1 MKKIMKRLVSVALV
15 LTLLL
20 IPFSYLLSVKAEPLN
35 ITVDA
40 DKKVNVTSTITVK
53 TSSSITDFE
62 GDALVAYKV
71 LNAYYD
77 AASNQLTY
85 DFTDNFKKFKTS
97 AYATN
102 GGKDFST
109 LTVDEYVR
117 YGAKEDANTTGF
129 ELLVAQFA
137 KYVKANTITK
147 DFVKLTP
154 GTDGSVSA
162 TAEVG
167 SYLVLPTVTLK
178 IFTAMLGNVEI
189 AAENGEWVLKP
200 AEIVAK
206 GTTIGKSFA
215 DSQYDTGKTK
225 SILSKGHYEASVI
238 VGRDYKYIVSTA
250 LPKYPTNASNTTF
263 VITETLANTI
273 DFAGVENM
281 EIYDGGM
288 DGENSEANK
297 LTNDNGT
304 FKNSDGQTVASVTV
318 KGQEI
323 VISFNPNNAGGSQL
337 VDIVYM
343 ARLNTSANDDYTKSH
358 LSSSVLKY
366 AVDPYGDPNSTLDT
380 VNKTT
385 GASVTYARTYGFRV
399 ENVSAEA
406 DKQKLSG
413 ADFEL
418 YDSNQKKV
426 DGTFT
431 ADGPGV
437 LNFSNGLAEGQY
449 TLKQIKAPAGYTVAS
464 PITFTLT
471 ASDTEDYFDVVSAS
485 YTVEVANTKA
495 GLLPAT
501 GGLGTI
507 LYTLIGLFI
516 ITFSATAVVYYRK
529 KKTATNE

>member
-53 TSSSITDFE
+53 TSPSITSLT
-62 GDALVAYKV
+62 GDTLVAYKV
-71 LNAYYD
+71 LDAYYD
-77 AASNQLTY
+77 SVSNQLTY
-85 DFTDNFKKFKTS
+85 DFTDNFKNFKTS
-97 AYATN
+97 AYATTDN
-102 GGKDFST
+102 KDFST

-117 YGAKEDANTTGF
+117 YGAKEDANTTEF

-137 KYVKANTITK
+137 KYVKANTIT
-147 DFVKLTP
+147 DGVTLTVSS
-154 GTDGSVSA
+154 DGAQASA
-162 TAEVG
+162 EAKVG

-189 AAENGEWVLKP
+189 AAENGAWVLKP

-206 GTTIGKSFA
+206 GTTIGDSFA
-215 DSQYDTGKTK
+215 DSQYNTGKTK

-238 VGRDYKYIVSTA
+238 VGKDYKYIVSTA

-263 VITETLANTI
+263 VITETLADTI
-273 DFAGVENM
+273 DFAGIDTM

-288 DGENSEANK
+288 DNEANK

-304 FKNSDGQTVASVTV
+304 FKNSAGQTVASVTV
-318 KGQEI
+318 DGQKI

-337 VDIVYM
+337 VDIVYK
-343 ARLNTSANDDYTKSH
+343 ARLNASANNDYTKSH

-366 AVDPYGDPNSTLDT
+366 AVDPYGAPDSTLDT

-399 ENVSAEA
+399 ENVEQG
-406 DKQKLSG
+406 DNNQKLSG
-413 ADFEL
+413 ANFEL
-418 YDSNQKKV
+418 YDSNQNKI

-431 ADGPGV
+431 ADGAGV

-471 ASDTEDYFDVVSAS
+471 ASDAEDYFDVVSAS
-485 YTVEVANTKA
+485 YTVTVANTKA

>member
-53 TSSSITDFE
+53 TSPSITSLN
-62 GDALVAYKV
+62 GDTLVAYKV

-85 DFTDNFKKFKTS
+85 DFTDNFKNFKTS

-117 YGAKEDANTTGF
+117 YGAEDVNTSDF

-137 KYVKANTITK
+137 KYVKANTIT
-147 DFVKLTP
+147 DGITLALSSD
-154 GTDGSVSA
+154 GTQVSA

-189 AAENGEWVLKP
+189 AAENGAWVLKP

-206 GTTIGKSFA
+206 GTTIGDSFA
-215 DSQYDTGKTK
+215 DSQYNTGKTK

-238 VGRDYKYIVSTA
+238 VGKDYKYIVSTA

-263 VITETLANTI
+263 VITETLADTI
-273 DFAGVENM
+273 DFAGIDTM

-288 DGENSEANK
+288 DNEANK

-304 FKNSDGQTVASVTV
+304 FKNSAGQTVASVTV
-318 KGQEI
+318 DGQKI

-337 VDIVYM
+337 VDIVYK
-343 ARLNTSANDDYTKSH
+343 AHLNASANNNYLQSH

-366 AVDPYGDPNSTLDT
+366 AVDPYGASDSTLDT

-399 ENVSAEA
+399 ENVEQG
-406 DKQKLSG
+406 DNNQKLSG
-413 ADFEL
+413 ANFEL
-418 YDSNQKKV
+418 YDSNQNKI
-426 DGTFT
+426 DGTFI
-431 ADGPGV
+431 ADGAGV

-449 TLKQIKAPAGYTVAS
+449 TLKQITAPAGYTVAS
-464 PITFTLT
+464 PVTFTLT
-471 ASDTEDYFDVVSAS
+471 ASDEDSNFDPSTAY
-485 YTVEVANTKA
+485 YTVTVANTKS